1 MLDSYEDKNA
11 RILLI
16 EEFYTWDT
24 GRRNMFSQQLKPIH
38 SSKSR
43 GFESSK
49 VDSQMLFSLVPV
61 LCFGKKLYQK
71 QSSKVLFFSYVKI
84 EFRFM

>member
-24 GRRNMFSQQLKPIH
+24 GRRNMFS
-38 SSKSR
+38 
-43 GFESSK
+43 
-49 VDSQMLFSLVPV
+49 
-61 LCFGKKLYQK
+61 
-71 QSSKVLFFSYVKI
+71 
-84 EFRFM
+84 